1 MFSDFGTIA
10 LCTRFKANRDSKGM
24 APAAWH
30 IPESYPILDTEKR
43 NNPWELVMEK
53 VFVYRLPDDILTV
66 KATPHNGA
74 RRSGQCFDPSE
85 CMENAGILDVFP
97 IFHTARLRQKIR

>member
-1 MFSDFGTIA
+1 MPNWLFATRSRISVSELTVFSDFGTIA

-53 VFVYRLPDDILTV
+53 VFVYRLPDDI
-66 KATPHNGA
+66 HG
-74 RRSGQCFDPSE
+74 
-85 CMENAGILDVFP
+85 
-97 IFHTARLRQKIR
+97 